1 MTLSAITIG
10 LSGMRAAEARLEA
23 TASNVANAG
32 STGQIPSPGATH
44 PVYAPVRVELS
55 EAASGGAPAG
65 VSARLV
71 RDPTGYVPVSDPT
84 SPDANAQGLVA
95 LPGVDLASE
104 MVDLIAAR
112 VQYAA
117 SAQVVRAAGD
127 MQKKAL
133 DTFA

>member
-1 MTLSAITIG
+1 
-10 LSGMRAAEARLEA
+10 
-23 TASNVANAG
+23 
-32 STGQIPSPGATH
+32 
-44 PVYAPVRVELS
+44 VELS

-117 SAQVVRAAGD
+117 SAQVVRAADD
-127 MQKKAL
+127 MQRKAL
-133 DTFA
+133 DTLA

>member
-55 EAASGGAPAG
+55 EAASGGAPGG

-133 DTFA
+133 DTLA

>member
-1 MTLSAITIG
+1 MSLSAISIG

-32 STGQIPSPGATH
+32 TTGQIPSPGATH

-55 EAASGGAPAG
+55 EAAAGGAPAG
-65 VSARLV
+65 VSARLA
-71 RDPTGYVPVSDPT
+71 RDPSGYQAVADPA

-95 LPGVDLASE
+95 LPAVDLASE

-112 VQYAA
+112 IQYAA

-127 MQKKAL
+127 MEKKAL
-133 DTFA
+133 DTLA